1 MSEPAPTHGAKP
13 DPPPSP
19 RQDIINNEACEEMD
33 PSSDSVHTGDRI
45 PAAAASAQQQ
55 PGRTTPPTSLAIMPG
70 KTVSKMTEMTASGMG
85 ENRPRRFGIILYGLV
100 WQNL

>member
-1 MSEPAPTHGAKP
+1 MSDSSEPAPTHGAKP

-70 KTVSKMTEMTASGMG
+70 KTVSKKTISGMG
-85 ENRPRRFGIILYGLV
+85 EN
-100 WQNL
+100 

>member
-33 PSSDSVHTGDRI
+33 PSSDSVHTGDNAATSARI
-45 PAAAASAQQQ
+45 PAAASAQQQ

-70 KTVSKMTEMTASGMG
+70 KIVNKMTGG
-85 ENRPRRFGIILYGLV
+85 EN
-100 WQNL
+100 

>member
-1 MSEPAPTHGAKP
+1 MSDSSEPAPTHGAKP

-45 PAAAASAQQQ
+45 QAAAQQQ

-70 KTVSKMTEMTASGMG
+70 KIVNKMTVAGMG
-85 ENRPRRFGIILYGLV
+85 EN
-100 WQNL
+100 

>member
-1 MSEPAPTHGAKP
+1 MSDPSEPAPTHGAKP
-13 DPPPSP
+13 DPPPSSP

-45 PAAAASAQQQ
+45 PAAAAASAQQQ

-70 KTVSKMTEMTASGMG
+70 KTVSKKTISGLG
-85 ENRPRRFGIILYGLV
+85 EN
-100 WQNL
+100 